1 MEEENKVSEEKQVK
15 VPNPNPYKKD
25 HGESDPEVEAFA
37 KGELAKYQREQREK
51 EAIAATEQKDTD
63 ASEETAEKSDQ
74 EATPIAE
81 RPAKAEDRVF
91 KKRYDDLKKHYDSTI
106 NKHKEELTSLRAQ
119 LESST
124 KQFVPPK
131 SKEELEAWRKEYP
144 DVYDMVETIAMNKA
158 TTQTADLENKYKDLQ
173 LQQEQ
178 IAKEKA
184 EVELL
189 KIHPDFNDLRQQ
201 DDFHTWAEQ
210 QDPTIQKHKDELESL
225 RNRLESGNSQFAPPK
240 SKEELEAWR
249 KEYPD
254 VYDMVETIAMEKA
267 TTRTAELEDKYK
279 NLQLQQEQIAKEKAE
294 VELLKL
300 HPDFNELRKQDSF
313 HEWAERQDP
322 TIQGWLY
329 ENTSNAT
336 LAARAIDLY
345 KMDQG
350 ISKLSKKQESNV
362 KKEAAKAISKTRK
375 STETD
380 MPQKKIWTATEISKL
395 KAHEFEKLES
405 EIDLARLEGRI
416 EQR

>member
-1 MEEENKVSEEKQVK
+1 MEQEKEKVSEEAKIK
-15 VPNPNPYKKD
+15 MPTANPYKKD
-25 HGESDPEVEAFA
+25 RGEDDAETEAFA
-37 KGELAKYQREQREK
+37 KGELTKFQREQRDKAET
-51 EAIAATEQKDTD
+51 ATEQKDTD
-63 ASEETAEKSDQ
+63 TSEETAEKSDQ

-106 NKHKEELTSLRAQ
+106 NKHKDEVRSLRSQ

-189 KIHPDFNDLRQQ
+189 KLHPDFNDIRAN
-201 DDFHTWAEQ
+201 DDFHAWAEQ
-210 QDPTIQKHKDELESL
+210 
-225 RNRLESGNSQFAPPK
+225 
-240 SKEELEAWR
+240 
-249 KEYPD
+249 
-254 VYDMVETIAMEKA
+254 
-267 TTRTAELEDKYK
+267 
-279 NLQLQQEQIAKEKAE
+279 
-294 VELLKL
+294 
-300 HPDFNELRKQDSF
+300 
-313 HEWAERQDP
+313 QDP

-329 ENTSNAT
+329 ENTSNSK

-345 KMDQG
+345 KMDRG
-350 ISKLSKKQESNV
+350 LSKLTKKEEKDV
-362 KKEAAKAISKTRK
+362 KKEAAKAISKTKK
-375 STETD
+375 STESD
-380 MPQKKIWTATEISKL
+380 IPKKKVWTTSEISRL
-395 KAHEFEKLES
+395 KPHQFEKFEK

>member
-1 MEEENKVSEEKQVK
+1 MEEEKKVTEENKVKL
-15 VPNPNPYKKD
+15 PNVNPYKKD
-25 HGESDPEVEAFA
+25 YGDSDDPETEAFA
-37 KGELAKYQREQREK
+37 KGELAKFQREQKEQ

-63 ASEETAEKSDQ
+63 VSEETADKLDQ
-74 EATPIAE
+74 QATPIAE

-91 KKRYDDLKKHYDSTI
+91 KKRYDDLKRHYDSTI
-106 NKHKEELTSLRAQ
+106 QKHKDELESLRTR
-119 LESST
+119 LESGNS
-124 KQFVPPK
+124 QFTPPK
-131 SKEELEAWRKEYP
+131 SKQELEEWRKEYP
-144 DVYDMVETIAMNKA
+144 DVYDMVESIA
-158 TTQTADLENKYKDLQ
+158 
-173 LQQEQ
+173 
-178 IAKEKA
+178 I
-184 EVELL
+184 
-189 KIHPDFNDLRQQ
+189 
-201 DDFHTWAEQ
+201 
-210 QDPTIQKHKDELESL
+210 
-225 RNRLESGNSQFAPPK
+225 
-240 SKEELEAWR
+240 
-249 KEYPD
+249 
-254 VYDMVETIAMEKA
+254 EKA

-279 NLQLQQEQIAKEKAE
+279 NLQVQQEQIAKEKAE

-313 HEWAERQDP
+313 HEWAEKQDP

-362 KKEAAKAISKTRK
+362 KKEAAKAISKTKK

-380 MPQKKIWTATEISKL
+380 MPQKKIWTTSEISKL

>member
-1 MEEENKVSEEKQVK
+1 MEEEKKVTEENKVKL
-15 VPNPNPYKKD
+15 PNVNPYKKD
-25 HGESDPEVEAFA
+25 YGDSDDPETEAFA
-37 KGELAKYQREQREK
+37 KGELAKFQREQKEQ

-63 ASEETAEKSDQ
+63 TSEETADKSEQ
-74 EATPIAE
+74 QATPIAE

-106 NKHKEELTSLRAQ
+106 QKHKDELQSLRTQ

-124 KQFVPPK
+124 TQFVPPK

-158 TTQTADLENKYKDLQ
+158 TTQTADLENKYKDLK

-201 DDFHTWAEQ
+201 DDFHAWAEQ
-210 QDPTIQKHKDELESL
+210 
-225 RNRLESGNSQFAPPK
+225 
-240 SKEELEAWR
+240 
-249 KEYPD
+249 
-254 VYDMVETIAMEKA
+254 
-267 TTRTAELEDKYK
+267 
-279 NLQLQQEQIAKEKAE
+279 
-294 VELLKL
+294 
-300 HPDFNELRKQDSF
+300 
-313 HEWAERQDP
+313 QDP

-329 ENTSNAT
+329 ENTSNSK

-345 KMDQG
+345 KMDRG
-350 ISKLSKKQESNV
+350 LSKLTKKEEKDV
-362 KKEAAKAISKTRK
+362 KKEAAKAISKTKK
-375 STETD
+375 STESD
-380 MPQKKIWTATEISKL
+380 IPKKKVWTTSEISKL
-395 KAHEFEKLES
+395 KPHQFEKFEK

>member
-1 MEEENKVSEEKQVK
+1 MEEEKKVSEEKQVK

-63 ASEETAEKSDQ
+63 ASEETADQSEQ

-81 RPAKAEDRVF
+81 RPARAEDRVF
-91 KKRYDDLKKHYDSTI
+91 KKRYDDLKRHYDS
-106 NKHKEELTSLRAQ
+106 
-119 LESST
+119 
-124 KQFVPPK
+124 
-131 SKEELEAWRKEYP
+131 
-144 DVYDMVETIAMNKA
+144 
-158 TTQTADLENKYKDLQ
+158 
-173 LQQEQ
+173 
-178 IAKEKA
+178 
-184 EVELL
+184 
-189 KIHPDFNDLRQQ
+189 
-201 DDFHTWAEQ
+201 
-210 QDPTIQKHKDELESL
+210 TIQKHKDELESL

-254 VYDMVETIAMEKA
+254 VYDMVETIAIEKA
-267 TTRTAELEDKYK
+267 TTQTAELEDKYK
-279 NLQLQQEQIAKEKAE
+279 NLKVQQEQIAKEKAE

-350 ISKLSKKQESNV
+350 ISKLSKKQETDV
-362 KKEAAKAISKTRK
+362 KKEAAKAISKTKK

-380 MPQKKIWTATEISKL
+380 MPKKRVWTTSEISKL
-395 KAHEFEKLES
+395 KAHEFEKLEK